1 MGFCKF
7 IDKYELTKTHNA
19 FLLYK
24 TYVFEPKPYFFYSY
38 SKDANTIN
46 RFFQN

>member
-24 TYVFEPKPYFFYSY
+24 TYVFELKP
-38 SKDANTIN
+38 
-46 RFFQN
+46 